1 MYQPAHFNQA
11 DGAAVAALIAAHP
24 LATLVTAQ
32 DGGLTADHIPLLFDA
47 QRGLHGFLVGHV
59 ARANPIWRTAS
70 GQAALAIFQG
80 PQAYVSPSWYP
91 SKAANAKVVPTWN
104 YAVVH
109 AHGQLRAIDD
119 SVWLHAFVTRLT
131 HSRESARAHPWAVTD
146 APPDYIDQM
155 VNAIVGVEIELTRV
169 EAKWKLSQNR
179 NTADRLGVVAGL
191 TSEDTDQTR
200 AMLRLMQALP
210 GAP

>member
-1 MYQPAHFNQA
+1 
-11 DGAAVAALIAAHP
+11 
-24 LATLVTAQ
+24 
-32 DGGLTADHIPLLFDA
+32 LTADHIPLLFDA
-47 QRGLHGFLVGHV
+47 QRGEHGVLVGHV

-91 SKAANAKVVPTWN
+91 SKAASAKVVPTWN

-146 APPDYIDQM
+146 APPGYIDQM
-155 VNAIVGVEIELTRV
+155 VRAIVGIEIELSRI

-179 NTADRLGVVAGL
+179 HTADRLGVVAGL
-191 TSEDTDQTR
+191 TGEDTDQAR
-200 AMLRLMQALP
+200 AMLRLMRALP
-210 GAP
+210 SAP